1 MNDLL
6 RKLYSFLY
14 IEKLSQTFIST
25 YSDDL
30 VSLISNDSKI
40 ELHEKVDLYVR
51 MMSQWCDEPEVKLNV
66 SKTEVINLSA
76 NNLKEKLEINLNA
89 QLVVMKSVGMIIF

>member
-1 MNDLL
+1 
-6 RKLYSFLY
+6 
-14 IEKLSQTFIST
+14 
-25 YSDDL
+25 
-30 VSLISNDSKI
+30 
-40 ELHEKVDLYVR
+40 